1 MVTESIEWD
10 IKENTNKPPKDRTNK
25 HLLDLIQ
32 SIQACGM
39 FFNVW
44 EKTMLMA
51 REVVYMTS
59 PALMG
64 LDKKWLMRDLPDKL
78 HGVIKPNHSESV
90 ITIWKVIYAHGHGV
104 KICKHKIV
112 KRLTDSLILEL

>member
-1 MVTESIEWD
+1 
-10 IKENTNKPPKDRTNK
+10 
-25 HLLDLIQ
+25 
-32 SIQACGM
+32 M
-39 FFNVW
+39 FFYVW
-44 EKTMLMA
+44 EKKNA
-51 REVVYMTS
+51 DGKGSGVHDFTS
-59 PALMG
+59 MMG

-112 KRLTDSLILEL
+112 KCLTDSLILEL